1 MLSRIRLT
9 LYDYICKLS
18 VLTDVSV
25 PSMKT
30 GSRTSDAEGKLGV
43 LSSNSRASPKTA
55 LAEASHGR
63 GFTLIELLVVI
74 GIISILAALM
84 LPALSRAKSKAK
96 TANCISNLRQIGLAM
111 TMYLSDNADKFP
123 NSGRDTRL
131 MSISDVWLLLNPELG
146 TNASFYVCP
155 ADSGPFNV
163 LYLEL
168 SGSLQTPP
176 ATTTDLSVASSYFYY
191 YGFYHS
197 DPAASLA
204 GQRRLG
210 EVTHPSQKCV
220 VQCEA
225 LSSRKEIRGTGFD
238 GYAHGPKAKTF
249 LFVDGHARFLPRRSQ
264 RIDPRIPSDVQS
276 PDHAGLDWIDFP

>member
-1 MLSRIRLT
+1 
-9 LYDYICKLS
+9 
-18 VLTDVSV
+18 
-25 PSMKT
+25 MKI
-30 GSRTSDAEGKLGV
+30 GSRTSSADGKLPV
-43 LSSNSRASPKTA
+43 LCGNSRASSKA
-55 LAEASHGR
+55 AFADASHGR

-74 GIISILAALM
+74 AIISILAALM
-84 LPALSRAKSKAK
+84 LPALSGAKRKAK

-111 TMYLSDNADKFP
+111 TMYLSDNTDKFP
-123 NSGRDTRL
+123 YSGRDSRL
-131 MSISDVWLLLNPELG
+131 MSISDVWFLLNPELR

-155 ADSGPFNV
+155 ADTGPFNV
-163 LYLEL
+163 LYLAL

-176 ATTTDLSVASSYFYY
+176 ATTNDLSVASSYFYY

-197 DPAASLA
+197 DPPSGPA

-225 LSSRKEIRGTGFD
+225 LGNRKEIEGTGFD
-238 GYAHGPKAKTF
+238 GYAHGSKAKTF

-264 RIDPRIPSDVQS
+264 RVDPRIPPNVQS